1 MSKSEVVTTKRVIL
15 NAPGEKVTDIYY
27 RDAATRVDHIETM
40 NLMGRFQQSLILN
53 FGSTS
58 NLQIPNSGNILHQ
71 VFLHCKLPALQVN
84 EFLNRGWLYN
94 LVDSLTYTLGS
105 STQSQLRIDKYSI
118 FQTAMLE
125 MNSDEYR
132 SMALVVAGDQHVN
145 STTDP
150 IEATIIIPLPWS
162 SVRASEMCAKKGIDT
177 ALLNTNIN
185 LQITL
190 SQASKIYG
198 GSAIHPTSALECY
211 IYSREQELSNKANSI
226 RDMLFSSGQN
236 MYSYPFFH
244 KQTPTPKQLMTEVDQ
259 TVNLAEFLESDLQ
272 NIYFSAHLDEDQD
285 NTGGFSPNPLLCLHI
300 EQIECLYN
308 GQTIFKAPGRAS
320 RLIQPLYDGGSP
332 AVKNS
337 RIRRTGTISGQASDE
352 VDSYVYMIP
361 FASMDLKNIDYSCQ
375 YSNSPRFSN
384 QTMQLKLK
392 VLNPPNVA
400 GSQPATVHF
409 TYAYSAVAELSNGIS
424 TITFA

>member
-1 MSKSEVVTTKRVIL
+1 
-15 NAPGEKVTDIYY
+15 
-27 RDAATRVDHIETM
+27 
-40 NLMGRFQQSLILN
+40 
-53 FGSTS
+53 
-58 NLQIPNSGNILHQ
+58 
-71 VFLHCKLPALQVN
+71 
-84 EFLNRGWLYN
+84 
-94 LVDSLTYTLGS
+94 
-105 STQSQLRIDKYSI
+105 
-118 FQTAMLE
+118 
-125 MNSDEYR
+125 
-132 SMALVVAGDQHVN
+132 
-145 STTDP
+145 
-150 IEATIIIPLPWS
+150 
-162 SVRASEMCAKKGIDT
+162 MCAKKGIDT

-244 KQTPTPKQLMTEVDQ
+244 KQTSTPKQLMTEVNQ
-259 TVNLAEFLESDLQ
+259 TINLSEFLESDLQ
-272 NIYFSAHLDEDQD
+272 NIYFTAHLDEDQD

-308 GQTIFKAPGRAS
+308 GQTIFKA
-320 RLIQPLYDGGSP
+320 
-332 AVKNS
+332 
-337 RIRRTGTISGQASDE
+337 DE

>member
-1 MSKSEVVTTKRVIL
+1 
-15 NAPGEKVTDIYY
+15 
-27 RDAATRVDHIETM
+27 M

-53 FGSTS
+53 FGATS

-71 VFLHCKLPALQVN
+71 IFLHCKLPAVQED

-94 LVDSLTYTLGS
+94 LVESITWTLGS
-105 STQSQLRIDKYSI
+105 SSQSQLRIDKYSV

-132 SMALVVAGDQHVN
+132 SMALVVGGDQHVN
-145 STTDP
+145 STIDP

-162 SVRASEMCAKKGIDT
+162 SLRASETCAKKGIDT

-190 SQASKIYG
+190 AQASKIYG
-198 GSAIHPTSALECY
+198 GSASPHPVGPLELY
-211 IYSREQELSNKANSI
+211 IYSREVELSNKANSI

-236 MYSYPFFH
+236 MYSYPFLH
-244 KQTPTPKQLMTEVDQ
+244 KQTPTPKQVLTEINQ
-259 TVNLAEFLESDLQ
+259 TINLQEFLESDLQ
-272 NIYFSAHLDEDQD
+272 NIYFTAHLDEDQD
-285 NTGGFSPNPLLCLHI
+285 NTNNFAPNPLLCLHI

-308 GQTIFKAPGRAS
+308 GQTIFKAPGKAS

-337 RIRRTGTISGQASDE
+337 RIRRTGVISGQASDE

-361 FASMDLKNIDYSCQ
+361 FASMDLKNIDYTCS

-392 VLNPPNVA
+392 VLNPPNVI
-400 GSQPATVHF
+400 GSLSATVHF